1 MYPAERAPAR
11 RRARPGRAAR
21 SPDTVGAVTAL
32 PELPPSD
39 GRPELVVL
47 RAIKLG
53 DVLIAVPALRALRRA
68 YPDHRLTLATT
79 AWLAP
84 IVELVPGVD
93 VHLAQQGLDHDL
105 AVPPGAVDVA
115 VNLHGAGGESRA
127 LIEHLGARSVI
138 AHAAPGE
145 PGLPWVDGIH
155 ERERWIRL
163 LAAHGVPG
171 DPEDVA
177 IDVPAEPP
185 VVAGATVVHVGAFYG
200 ARHWPVDRF
209 GAVARA
215 LAADGR
221 HVVLTGGTAD
231 VERAAAV
238 AQAAGLGAD
247 AVLAGRLGL
256 RDFAAVIAAAD
267 VVVTV
272 DTGAAHLASAYGI
285 PSVVLFGPAPPE
297 EWGPPTSGP
306 HVVLTD
312 ASVRRGDVFATDPDP
327 AILAVTVDDVLD
339 AVRRVRPAG

>member
-1 MYPAERAPAR
+1 VYPD
-11 RRARPGRAAR
+11 
-21 SPDTVGAVTAL
+21 SVVAVTAV
-32 PELPPSD
+32 PVLPPSD

-53 DVLIAVPALRALRRA
+53 DILIAVPALKVLRRA
-68 YPDHRLTLATT
+68 HPGHRLTLATT

-84 IVELVPGVD
+84 IVELIPGID

-105 AVPPGAVDVA
+105 AVPPESVDVA

-127 LIEHLGARSVI
+127 IIDHLHARTVI

-145 PGLPWVDGIH
+145 PGLPWVHGMH

-163 LAAHGVPG
+163 LAAFGIPG
-171 DPEDVA
+171 DAEDVA

-185 VVAGATVVHVGAFYG
+185 VVAGGAVVHVGAFYG

-209 GAVARA
+209 AAVARA

-238 AQAAGLGAD
+238 AEAAGLGED
-247 AVLAGRLGL
+247 AVLAGRLDL
-256 RDFAAVIAAAD
+256 REFAAVIAAAT

-297 EWGPPTSGP
+297 EWGPPASGP

-312 ASVRRGDVFATDPDP
+312 ASVRRGDVFAVDPDP
-327 AILAVTVDDVLD
+327 AILAVTPDDVLR
-339 AVRRVRPAG
+339 AVRLVTRDD